1 MDKESNCNKDTW
13 KHVDVVKPT
22 DDGIWRLKLD
32 LFKAGEFVKN
42 GSVVDI
48 KAVISTESIGIG
60 LPKDAFDE
68 VMKKIKL
75 VDDAKSL
82 AECKLRSDL
91 PNLVFQIGG
100 NMYEVSPQQ
109 YLIDV
114 SNLRTYQPT
123 IAYIMLRETRQLK
136 VVSGACTTEV

>member
-1 MDKESNCNKDTW
+1 M
-13 KHVDVVKPT
+13 
-22 DDGIWRLKLD
+22 D

-123 IAYIMLRETRQLK
+123 ITYIMLRETRQLK